1 MTGSTYQTVKAL
13 VLRRIEAGEIAPNGE
28 RATVRAAIADCVHDY
43 QERAHLD
50 DDLTPISDVEG
61 MVDRLLASVADLGP
75 LTQLIGRPD
84 VEEIQVQGTKVT
96 YWTSDGRVHWLAPT
110 ATEDELRQYVERLL
124 QGAADRAQLDASTPI
139 ASVGI
144 GGGARLSAKIAPVV
158 DELTVSIRQ
167 QVAQRPTL
175 AQLVEAGTLTPAAA
189 GLLFALMQTRSRVL
203 VAGPPGA
210 GKTTLVNALLAA
222 VPAEYVVRV
231 NEETRELAA
240 EVVLGGYSRATDRRG
255 QTLRDLIKADLRFRP
270 DLLVV
275 GEVRGGEAF
284 ELLRPLNAGVGLV
297 TTVHTNQADDA
308 VDALAVAAELA
319 GERINA
325 ETIRRMF
332 ARHVEFVVF
341 VDVDETRGATEPGKR
356 RQVTEV
362 CWVEPELRAGHVVHE
377 PLFAREELGLPLEW
391 TGAAPPPPVSRRIE
405 RGLTRWAGE
414 PVSLKAVLAGERLV
428 GGTRLVGDGP

>member
-1 MTGSTYQTVKAL
+1 MTAASSYRSIKAL
-13 VLRRIEAGEIAPNGE
+13 VLRRIEAGELVPHGD
-28 RATVRAAIADCVHDY
+28 RASVRTAIAECVHDY

-50 DDLTPISDVEG
+50 DALTPIGDVEH
-61 MVDRLLASVADLGP
+61 MIERLLASVVDLGP
-75 LTQLIGRPD
+75 LTALIGRDD
-84 VEEIQVQGTKVT
+84 VEEIQVQGSQVT

-110 ATEDELRQYVERLL
+110 AAEDELRQYIERLL
-124 QGAADRAQLDASTPI
+124 QVSADTAQLDASNPI
-139 ASVGI
+139 VSVGI

-158 DELTVSIRQ
+158 DELTVSVRQ
-167 QVAQRPTL
+167 QVARRPTL
-175 AQLVEAGTLTPAAA
+175 AQLVEGGMLSAAAA

-210 GKTTLVNALLAA
+210 GKTTLTNALLAA
-222 VPAEYVVRV
+222 VPADHVVRV
-231 NEETRELAA
+231 NEETRELTADLT
-240 EVVLGGYSRATDRRG
+240 LGGYARAADRPG

-284 ELLRPLNAGVGLV
+284 ELLRPLNAGVGLL
-297 TTVHTNQADDA
+297 TTVHANQASDA

-325 ETIRRMF
+325 ETIRRLF

-341 VDVDETRGATEPGKR
+341 ADVDETRAASEPGKR
-356 RQVTEV
+356 RQVTEI

-377 PLFAREELGLPLEW
+377 PLFTREELGLPLEW
-391 TGAAPPPPVSRRIE
+391 TGAAPPATLSRRIE
-405 RGLTRWAGE
+405 RGLARWAGE
-414 PVSLKAVLAGERLV
+414 PVALKAVLAGERLV
-428 GGTRLVGDGP
+428 IGGGR